1 MKHEPEVI
9 DASQEEAWRDRA
21 RPVVPRIAFVSGGMG
36 GIGSAIC
43 QRFAQ
48 SGHTVVAGCLPG
60 YERKQEW
67 LDAMRAR
74 GFRVHA
80 AEGDVADF
88 DSCAEMFYN
97 VRSVVGPV
105 DILVNN
111 AGITRDSVFKRMTE
125 QDWMAVIN
133 TNLNSVFNVT
143 RQVVDGMCERGW
155 GRVVNI
161 SSVNALKGQFG
172 QTNYS
177 AAKAGMAGLRKALAQ
192 EVVKKGVTV
201 NTVSPGLRRDRH
213 GQGDPAGDP
222 GPDRR
227 RHPHGSARP
236 PRGNRG
242 GGGLPGLRGGGVH
255 HGGQHLGQRRHA
267 HDETGPS
274 PRRQAWEQAMAKQSD
289 RRSSPEAWA
298 AWAKRSPPR
307 WPTRATSSR
316 DLFAR
321 QHEIHAEWLE
331 EMKGRGYDFRR
342 VPVRRGRLTIPAAR
356 RRQGADRGRRRST
369 CWSTTPGSRAT

>member
-9 DASQEEAWRDRA
+9 DASLEEAWRDRTL
-21 RPVVPRIAFVSGGMG
+21 PVVPRIAFVSGGMG

-60 YERKQEW
+60 YERKQDW
-67 LDAMRAR
+67 LDAMRAQ

-97 VRSVVGPV
+97 VRSIVGPV

-177 AAKAGMAGLRKALAQ
+177 AAKAGMAGFAKALAQ

-201 NTVSPGLRRDRH
+201 NTVSPGYVETEMVKAIRQEIRDQIVAAIPMGRL
-213 GQGDPAGDP
+213 
-222 GPDRR
+222 
-227 RHPHGSARP
+227 ARP
-236 PRGNRG
+236 EEIAAVVAFLASDEAGYITGANISVNG
-242 GGGLPGLRGGGVH
+242 GMH
-255 HGGQHLGQRRHA
+255 
-267 HDETGPS
+267 
-274 PRRQAWEQAMAKQSD
+274 M
-289 RRSSPEAWA
+289 
-298 AWAKRSPPR
+298 
-307 WPTRATSSR
+307 
-316 DLFAR
+316 
-321 QHEIHAEWLE
+321 
-331 EMKGRGYDFRR
+331 M
-342 VPVRRGRLTIPAAR
+342 
-356 RRQGADRGRRRST
+356 
-369 CWSTTPGSRAT
+369 